1 MSLPDHRRRSSLLFC
16 PRAPVQSTGESRK
29 AVTGGA
35 PAVTGG
41 GAEVVTFA
49 AASLALGYIRSR
61 SVQNKCHGNMAV
73 ILHAMQN
80 WRKQK
85 QTALTGQKLLNGP
98 DWLETLPKPKEGT
111 KLSTLS
117 NAHTEAHLRG
127 TSTATGRSSVARMR
141 RSTASRPGWLFRK
154 RLTIVSGFGGLDSFG
169 WSLQLV
175 EVISLWKESQIMLE
189 TAGC

>member
-98 DWLETLPKPKEGT
+98 DWLETLPKPK
-111 KLSTLS
+111 
-117 NAHTEAHLRG
+117 
-127 TSTATGRSSVARMR
+127 GRHQALHPLKRPH
-141 RSTASRPGWLFRK
+141 RSTPPWYQHGHRP
-154 RLTIVSGFGGLDSFG
+154 
-169 WSLQLV
+169 V
-175 EVISLWKESQIMLE
+175 ER
-189 TAGC
+189 G